1 MFVRERVS
9 AQSKHRT
16 KGELSMPRDYTA
28 LPRAQVLRSD
38 RAVND
43 EDWIKALLQRAP
55 IGILATVHDGQ
66 PFLNSNIF
74 LYDEAEHA
82 IYMHTAR
89 MGRTRAN
96 IEVEE
101 QVCFNVYEMGRLL
114 PADTALNF
122 SVEYASVVIFGTATK
137 ISDEKE
143 ATDALH
149 LLLRKYAPHLQVGQD
164 YRAVVPEELVRTSV
178 YRIAIE
184 EWSGKKK
191 EAPADFPGAY
201 SYDLVYKAN

>member
-1 MFVRERVS
+1 MKAF
-9 AQSKHRT
+9 
-16 KGELSMPRDYTA
+16 
-28 LPRAQVLRSD
+28 LRH
-38 RAVND
+38 
-43 EDWIKALLQRAP
+43 AP

-74 LYDEAEHA
+74 VYDEAEHA

-96 IEVEE
+96 IEIDERA
-101 QVCFNVYEMGRLL
+101 CFSVYEMGRLL
-114 PADTALNF
+114 PATTALNF
-122 SVEYASVVIFGTATK
+122 SVEYASVVIFGTTTK
-137 ISDEKE
+137 ISDEKQ

-164 YRAVVPEELVRTSV
+164 YRAVVTEELVRTSV

-201 SYDLVYKAN
+201 SYDFLDTLSQK